1 MINKD
6 ALFYKRR
13 ILIIDDDKINSKF
26 LARMLEKKDFEVYIL
41 HSGTNCME
49 FIQSNKTE
57 IVLLDIMMPDMSGT
71 EVLKVV
77 REKYK
82 SVELPVIMV
91 TAKSETTDVTEALN
105 LGANDYLTKPIN
117 IDIAIARIKT
127 QLNIVD
133 LNRDS
138 MRSRELATLNAMITT
153 FNHEINNPLTI
164 ALLNLKK
171 DVSKIDQRA
180 LDRSIDA
187 LLRIASIVKKIDG
200 LSSGE
205 FEMTEYSESSKMID
219 LKE

>member
-1 MINKD
+1 MLDKN
-6 ALFYKRR
+6 AHFYKRR

-41 HSGTNCME
+41 HSGKTCLE

-57 IVLLDIMMPDMSGT
+57 IVLLDIMMPDMSGI
-71 EVLKVV
+71 EVLKQI
-77 REKYK
+77 RETFKP
-82 SVELPVIMV
+82 VELPVIMV

-105 LGANDYLTKPIN
+105 LGANDYLTKPVT
-117 IDIAIARIKT
+117 IDIAVARIKT

-138 MRSRELATLNAMITT
+138 MRTKELETLNAMITT

-200 LSSGE
+200 LSSGD